1 MSRAARGSARP
12 LLIVQAMAE
21 KAATLQL
28 APART
33 GAGTAELC
41 HDLRAPLQAISG
53 FASLLREEKA
63 AGLDDEG
70 IEYLDR
76 IAAAMD
82 RLLDVVET
90 HRSIGLWREA
100 GTPLETIAAA
110 RALRRATGQI
120 GDLIRGHHARVVI
133 LGQWPEVLGHE
144 GALAQVLANV
154 IGNAVRHGKPASAVR
169 VEIEGRIEGQQMR
182 ISVRDN
188 GPGIDPLR
196 LPEVAS
202 LLTGRGGRGSARGL
216 AIAAELAQAMGARIE
231 LALSPL
237 GGAGFDVILD
247 RPAAVA
253 AAHAPEP
260 RPALARPFAR
270 SSGLGRAGLRPACR
284 VTDARGLHRG
294 A

>member
-1 MSRAARGSARP
+1 MPRVTPDSARA
-12 LLIVQAMAE
+12 LLIMPAMAE

-28 APART
+28 ATARS

-63 AGLDDEG
+63 DGLDDEG

-100 GTPLETIAAA
+100 GGPLQVIAAA
-110 RALRRATGQI
+110 RALRLATGQI
-120 GDLIRGHHARVVI
+120 ADLIRGHHGRVVS
-133 LGQWPEVLGHE
+133 LGQWPDVLGHE
-144 GALAQVLANV
+144 GALVQVLANV
-154 IGNAVRHGKPASAVR
+154 IGNAVRHGKPGTEVR
-169 VEIEGRIEGQQMR
+169 VEVEGRIEGQQMR
-182 ISVRDN
+182 ISIRDD
-188 GPGIDPLR
+188 GRGIDPLR
-196 LPEVAS
+196 LPEIAS
-202 LLTGRGGRGSARGL
+202 LLSGQSGAGSARGL
-216 AIAAELAQAMGARIE
+216 AIAAELAKAMGARIE
-231 LALSPL
+231 LTRSPL

-247 RPAAVA
+247 RPLGVRATHV
-253 AAHAPEP
+253 PEP
-260 RPALARPFAR
+260 RPAPVRPLARR
-270 SSGLGRAGLRPACR
+270 SGLGRAGLRAASR
-284 VTDARGLHRG
+284 VSDPRGLHRD